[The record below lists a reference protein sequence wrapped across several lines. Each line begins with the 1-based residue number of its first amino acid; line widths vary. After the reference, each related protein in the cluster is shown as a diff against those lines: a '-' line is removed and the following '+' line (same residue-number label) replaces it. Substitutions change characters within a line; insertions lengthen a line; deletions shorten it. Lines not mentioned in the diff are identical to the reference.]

1 MKKSVKTIAL
11 ICALAAVVFSAS
23 ACQSKAPDNQ
33 SNANNTSAVSNAN
46 NSQQSDNS
54 QPDNSAESKDASTG
68 ASETTESSAEQ
79 SSQTEESSA
88 EPSTELSEVSPA
100 EISTENS
107 EVSPVESLP
116 EISIPEVSSSSSSD
130 TLRKFLT
137 PDNIAAIEK
146 SYSNDVMNVTV
157 EVEDNNRLVMKFTL
171 KSQLDITDAMLSQLE
186 NSINQ
191 NTMSSAIDSI
201 EKGAG
206 VSGITLSV
214 RFFNAD
220 GSLIFEKDFVNTSS
234 TETSTSGSD
243 TTQSFPDIQIG
254 QYKSLDEFFANPE
267 IKAAFDSQAKQ
278 YSNSLLDTYFTV
290 ENGSQFVYNFKY
302 KSQAPAT
309 DSDKKYLD
317 TSLESNKA
325 SYNQIANL
333 LQTYIVDNSITV
345 VVRYINAD
353 NTVIIEKQFN
363 GN

>member
-1 MKKSVKTIAL
+1 
-11 ICALAAVVFSAS
+11 
-23 ACQSKAPDNQ
+23 
-33 SNANNTSAVSNAN
+33 
-46 NSQQSDNS
+46 
-54 QPDNSAESKDASTG
+54 
-68 ASETTESSAEQ
+68 
-79 SSQTEESSA
+79 
-88 EPSTELSEVSPA
+88 
-100 EISTENS
+100 
-107 EVSPVESLP
+107 
-116 EISIPEVSSSSSSD
+116 
-130 TLRKFLT
+130 
-137 PDNIAAIEK
+137 
-146 SYSNDVMNVTV
+146 MNVTV